1 MDTLTFREKINLFV
15 AEDLIKNLN
24 LYPNKFLLRC
34 LGEVLDDLKLKIKN
48 HDSLSKIQKKTYLD
62 IIDDPDLLEELAN
75 KTKGYQKLSQEET
88 KLDFIPKSPVSYS
101 EDQLLEGKIELN
113 RYLIYQIKPDLIK
126 NYQNLEEN
134 LLFY

>member
-15 AEDLIKNLN
+15 AEDLIKKLN
-24 LYPNKFLLRC
+24 LFPNKFLLRC

-48 HDSLSKIQKKTYLD
+48 NDSLSEIQKKTYLE
-62 IIDDPDLLEELAN
+62 ILDDPDLLEELDN
-75 KTKGYQKLSQEET
+75 KNKNFKNLVIKEEHF
-88 KLDFIPKSPVSYS
+88 KKSLQYT
-101 EDQLLEGKIELN
+101 EDQLLKGDIEMEQ
-113 RYLIYQIKPDLIK
+113 YLIYQVKPDLIK